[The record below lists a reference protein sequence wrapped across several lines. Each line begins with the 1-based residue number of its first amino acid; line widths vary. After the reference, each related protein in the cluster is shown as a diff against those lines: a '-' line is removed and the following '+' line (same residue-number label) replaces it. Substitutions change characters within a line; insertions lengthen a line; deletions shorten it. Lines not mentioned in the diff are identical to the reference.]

1 MQNPIVISLS
11 QTEAMKLERIVLDGD
26 KEEALRLIE
35 TVLIKKVREASRPH
49 RRPAFELPGGG
60 RKP

>member
-1 MQNPIVISLS
+1 METAIVISLS
-11 QTEAMKLERIVLDGD
+11 QTEAIQLERIALDHD
-26 KEEALRLIE
+26 KDEALRFIE
-35 TVLIKKVREASRPH
+35 NILIKKVREASRPH